1 MDEDKIVRLR
11 RLLLDLYLDNWGIVK
26 DADEM
31 VYDIKIQLLDLGYES
46 GFFCKD
52 IDYIRI
58 L

>member
-31 VYDIKIQLLDLGYES
+31 VYNIKIQLLDLGYES

>member
-11 RLLLDLYLDNWGIVK
+11 RLLSDLYSDNWGIVK

>member
-52 IDYIRI
+52 IDYI
-58 L
+58 

>member
-11 RLLLDLYLDNWGIVK
+11 RLLSDLYLDNWGIVK

-52 IDYIRI
+52 IDYI
-58 L
+58 